1 MIRQYF
7 TFFVSLVVI
16 YQSLLFFNYN
26 SKNSNPNPSDWFSTG
41 VDTQSAPSEKNQNS
55 QGLQSSKSNTIY
67 KLEQTWD
74 SSNIHQEN
82 NKKPTHETN
91 FMVLGDFGYI
101 NESDPHSEQ
110 TALGLLMEKTAR
122 KLDYDF
128 IVSVGDNFYP
138 FGLDNDT
145 DPRADVVFE
154 DTFKM
159 SSLNLDWYSVLGNHD
174 LMGDMSAALIL
185 NQRFPL
191 WKQTEPYFS
200 KIVNIGDS
208 KFKTAFVYLHS
219 CDLVCIK
226 PTSPECYNG
235 TKKNVRFDQI
245 QTQIDWLSDSLAS
258 FSEDD
263 SIIWK
268 VVVIHNAIFSA
279 GERHGDNQEL
289 IKTVLP
295 ILSKYKVDVVLSG
308 HDHSVQYL
316 RSHIDQSQIDDSGQ
330 NGFEKGDGLDFDVD
344 CLDMPDYNY
353 CSTSEFFHFELS
365 RCGVVT
371 PISQM
376 SQALKSGGRFVHSN
390 YRETIIPQHQ
400 YINQFVLGNGGI
412 KHEKICPVSQM
423 ESQGKL
429 RYAHSVSGIA
439 DIKITKDGL
448 DINLVSVE
456 DKLLYSVKIVRN
468 LENF

>member
-16 YQSLLFFNYN
+16 YQSVLFFGYN
-26 SKNSNPNPSDWFSTG
+26 SKNSNSNPSDWFSTG
-41 VDTQSAPSEKNQNS
+41 IDTNSASSQSNQNS
-55 QGLQSSKSNTIY
+55 QAFQSTKTSSVS
-67 KLEQTWD
+67 KLEQTQD
-74 SSNIHQEN
+74 YSNTHQEN
-82 NKKPTHETN
+82 NKKSTHETN

-101 NESDPHSEQ
+101 NGSDPHSEQ

-145 DPRADVVFE
+145 DPRADIVFE

-159 SSLNLDWYSVLGNHD
+159 SSLNLDWYAVLGNHD
-174 LMGDMSAALIL
+174 LMGDMPAAFTL
-185 NQRFPL
+185 NKRFPL

-200 KIVNIGDS
+200 KIVNIGNS
-208 KFKTAFVYLHS
+208 EFKTAFIYLHS

-226 PTSPECYNG
+226 STSPECYNG
-235 TKKNVRFDQI
+235 TKKNVKFDQI

-258 FSEDD
+258 FSEDNL
-263 SIIWK
+263 IIWK

-279 GERHGDNQEL
+279 GERHGDNEEL
-289 IKTVLP
+289 IQTILP

-316 RSHIDQSQIDDSGQ
+316 RSHIDQNPTDVFGQ
-330 NGFEKGDGLDFDVD
+330 NGFEKENGLDFDPD

-376 SQALKSGGRFVHSN
+376 SQALKSGGKLAHIN
-390 YRETIIPQHQ
+390 YRETMIPQHQ
-400 YINQFVLGNGGI
+400 YLNQFVLGNGGI

-423 ESQGKL
+423 ESKGNL

-439 DIKITKDGL
+439 DIKITKDRL

-456 DKLLYSVKIVRN
+456 DKLLYSVQIIRS
-468 LENF
+468 LEKF